1 MKREIAFKLASA
13 MLTGA
18 LAISATG
25 CSVQFSDPTMDES
38 QISNYVAN
46 TDAAPGESHTSVTD
60 VAPSGD
66 EPVITEITS
75 QESTTVPT
83 LSDEITYPSV
93 SKYVYEID
101 EGLGENFKI
110 PQVSLDT
117 EEIEAMNEQILNDV
131 DELYHEGDDVNF
143 FSIDYIASDT
153 FNGIYTILI
162 DYNHDGWSGFYKAY
176 TFDANGHVYSNSE
189 LLSMAGI
196 DEASFYE
203 VAREATV
210 KYMTDR
216 CNTYNA
222 TPMVIDG
229 QVNPDHDFADLIEQD
244 LSETDLNID
253 MVMFFLNGELYIG
266 QEIMPFADP
275 HFCFVIYSIP
285 DGKTPQ

>member
-1 MKREIAFKLASA
+1 MKREIAIKFASA

-18 LAISATG
+18 LAIGATG
-25 CSVQFSDPTMDES
+25 CTVQFSDSAMDES
-38 QISNYVAN
+38 KVAN
-46 TDAAPGESHTSVTD
+46 SAAETDAAPSESQTSATD
-60 VAPSGD
+60 AAPSGV

-75 QESTTVPT
+75 QESTNVPT

-93 SKYVYEID
+93 SKYVYTVD
-101 EGLGENFKI
+101 KGNGENFKI
-110 PQVSLDT
+110 PQVSMDS
-117 EEIEAMNEQILNDV
+117 EEIKAMNEQILNDV
-131 DELYHEGDDVNF
+131 DEFYLEGDDVNF
-143 FSIDYIASDT
+143 FSIDFIAADA

-229 QVNPDHDFADLIEQD
+229 QVNPDHEFADLIEQD
-244 LSETDLNID
+244 LSETDLNTD
-253 MVMFFLNGELYIG
+253 MVMFFLDGELYIG

-275 HFCFVIYSIP
+275 HSCFVIYTIP
-285 DGKTPQ
+285 DGKTLQ